1 MISRFSTITVKISV
15 RNSVD
20 TDILILKFVG
30 RDRRPKT
37 ANIILT
43 EKNESGHYLHYS
55 TSRLT
60 KKLKLSKQCGIDE
73 RIDKYTNGTA
83 QKAQK

>member
-1 MISRFSTITVKISV
+1 MISRFNTIPVKIPISY
-15 RNSVD
+15 SVD
-20 TDILILKFVG
+20 IDTMIPKFVW

-37 ANIILT
+37 ANIMLM

-60 KKLKLSKQCGIDE
+60 KRLQQSKQCDTDE
-73 RIDKYTNGTA
+73 RTDKDTNGTE
-83 QKAQK
+83 